1 MLYER
6 GYCQKAAGRTL
17 EEISPDKK
25 AGDFSFQNPPIVQRA
40 VVARFSLVHIFSTGE
55 AGLASVAGGCTT
67 LEAGRRQGM
76 YADRKEAAQRLIGEL
91 EEFRGADD
99 VLILAIPRGG
109 VPIAYEVSQELGI
122 PFDVVVIKKIGA
134 PGHEELAAGAASADS
149 YIVNEDVV
157 RSMGLSR
164 EYMEE
169 RARAKQAE
177 VRERLKELR
186 GSGEERYP
194 IEGKRVI
201 IMDDGIA
208 TGSTMEMAVKI
219 IRKRSPKEV
228 VIAVP
233 VAPPETVKRLSGV
246 ADRVICPEQP
256 HRFMAIGQF
265 YRDFRQ
271 VPTEEARSMLQKAVP

>member
-1 MLYER
+1 
-6 GYCQKAAGRTL
+6 
-17 EEISPDKK
+17 
-25 AGDFSFQNPPIVQRA
+25 
-40 VVARFSLVHIFSTGE
+40 
-55 AGLASVAGGCTT
+55 
-67 LEAGRRQGM
+67 M